1 MRSQSQDVVRALR
14 AVLDDRR
21 DREADVRPARVVG
34 RNTDGTARLQRLDA
48 ECVGRGGRG
57 GYGGEIVIRLPA
69 LVNRL
74 GTAGVAGSTGLGS
87 GDTLWVESLDPAIF
101 HPGATGL
108 TVLVTG
114 RGFTPT
120 TRFEFLRPDGEVNPD
135 VTIVT
140 RKYLDETEF
149 ELTINVAAGAAL
161 FEAAALAY
169 GPR

>member
-1 MRSQSQDVVRALR
+1 VSQSQDVVRALR
-14 AVLDDRR
+14 SVLDDRR
-21 DREADVRPARVVG
+21 DKEADVRPAKVVG
-34 RNTDGTARLQRLDA
+34 RNTDGTAQVQRLDA
-48 ECVGRGGRG
+48 ECVGRGGAS
-57 GYGGEIVIRLPA
+57 GYGGEIVVSLPA
-69 LVNRL
+69 IMNRR
-74 GTAGVAGSTGLGS
+74 GTSGVAGATQRGS

>member
-1 MRSQSQDVVRALR
+1 MSQSQDVVRALR

-57 GYGGEIVIRLPA
+57 GYGGEIVVSLPA
-69 LVNRL
+69 IMNRR
-74 GTAGVAGSTGLGS
+74 GTFGVAGATSRGS
-87 GDTLWVESLDPAIF
+87 GDTLWVESIDPAVF
-101 HPGATGL
+101 APGDTALAVT
-108 TVLVTG
+108 VTG

-120 TRFEFLRPDGEVNPD
+120 TRFEFLSPDGSVNED

-140 RKYLDETEF
+140 SVYVDSETYT
-149 ELTINVAAGAAL
+149 LTINVAADAAL

-169 GPR
+169 DR

>member
-1 MRSQSQDVVRALR
+1 MSQSQDVVRALR

-87 GDTLWVESLDPAIF
+87 GDTPVNPDPAIF
-101 HPGATGL
+101 HPGATGSPCRHRARL
-108 TVLVTG
+108 H
-114 RGFTPT
+114 
-120 TRFEFLRPDGEVNPD
+120 
-135 VTIVT
+135 
-140 RKYLDETEF
+140 
-149 ELTINVAAGAAL
+149 
-161 FEAAALAY
+161 AAASSSSALTA
-169 GPR
+169 R